1 MPGHVIGEKA
11 RAEGGAK
18 PRRLVQVLDADGQAV
33 QRPQR
38 VAALHGR
45 LGRTRASRCR
55 LRVLRDDGVEHRIDR
70 LDALHARRQQL
81 DGRDFLAAYQA
92 PQLAGAEIT

>member
-1 MPGHVIGEKA
+1 M
-11 RAEGGAK
+11 
-18 PRRLVQVLDADGQAV
+18 
-33 QRPQR
+33 
-38 VAALHGR
+38 ALSTG
-45 LGRTRASRCR
+45 LTASM
-55 LRVLRDDGVEHRIDR
+55 HR